1 MAKVARQSTATLSR
15 STSAGSSSADDEG
28 LEQTYPSNAGSWGYL
43 PDYDY
48 PTPLIVR
55 NTFIDAPLDRAHDL
69 DGHFQERRVQSC
81 PVENPPVDDDDECE
95 EDRPSAAHHLR
106 RAATAGAAAL
116 TTAAS
121 ETAAAV
127 KGWWQAAAPW
137 NGIPPTMSDD
147 EAASFHET
155 FPAIDTPEGS
165 PADASNMLS
174 APPVLLLANVI
185 AEPLSETSQAMGSPE
200 MPTIGSAGHW
210 TGDCKPCA
218 FFYKRGCTN
227 GFQCTFCHLCDSGEK
242 KRRQKAKVQQLKEM
256 RHQGLSI

>member
-1 MAKVARQSTATLSR
+1 MAKVVRQSTATLSR

-43 PDYDY
+43 PEYDY

-55 NTFIDAPLDRAHDL
+55 NTFIDAPLDRAHYL

-81 PVENPPVDDDDECE
+81 PVENPPVDDDECVE
-95 EDRPSAAHHLR
+95 IYPSAAHHLR
-106 RAATAGAAAL
+106 RAATASAAAL
-116 TTAAS
+116 ATAAS
-121 ETAAAV
+121 ETATVV
-127 KGWWQAAAPW
+127 KGWWRAAAAESD
-137 NGIPPTMSDD
+137 IPPTMPDQV
-147 EAASFHET
+147 AFFHET
-155 FPAIDTPEGS
+155 FTAIDTPEGS
-165 PADASNMLS
+165 PVDASNMLS

-185 AEPLSETSQAMGSPE
+185 AEPLSESSQAPPPGSPE

-242 KRRQKAKVQQLKEM
+242 KRRQKSKVQQLKEM
-256 RHQGLSI
+256 RHQGLSM